1 MKQEKKLQI
10 EERFSTAPDYRKT
23 LAEELGRVCSP
34 AAWRRILSRYH
45 PGDIADALEALPA
58 AERAACLL
66 PLDGALLAEI
76 LEYAEDIPASLLE
89 LPADKRSAALPHLE
103 ASTLLEVLRA
113 LPPEES
119 VRLAEGL
126 PDEVQE
132 ELEILS
138 PFSEDEIGSRM
149 SSNLIR
155 IPRGATIPH
164 AMNELIAQAAEC
176 DNVSTVFAIDGDG
189 RLCGALELKDLI
201 VARRDTPLAPLIK
214 DSYPFVYAD
223 TPIDECLSR
232 LIDYS
237 EDSIPVVDRERRLLG
252 VIMARD
258 FVEVVDD
265 ELGEDYARLA
275 GLSAEEE
282 AVEPIRASVG
292 KRLPWLI
299 VLLGLGMLVSGVVG
313 LFEGVVARLTVIMS
327 FQSLILAMAG
337 NVGTQSLAV
346 TIRMLMDEQIS
357 RRQKLTRVR
366 REAQIGLCNGL
377 LLGTISVLLVGAYL
391 FLVRGESVSS
401 AFAISGCI
409 GLALVISMMIAAIFG
424 TVIPMFFQR
433 IRVDPAV
440 ASGPLITTVNDLV
453 AVIAYYGM
461 AYLLL
466 IRVFGL
472 GG

>member
-1 MKQEKKLQI
+1 MKQEKELFT
-10 EERFSTAPDYRKT
+10 EDTPPTLPDYREA
-23 LAEELGRVCSP
+23 LAKELEGELS
-34 AAWRRILSRYH
+34 ALAWRRLLSRYH
-45 PGDIADALEALPA
+45 PGDVADALEALSP
-58 AERAACLL
+58 ERRTVLL
-66 PLDGALLAEI
+66 KTLDGALLAEI

-89 LPADKRSAALPHLE
+89 LPDEKRSAAIPHLE
-103 ASTLLEVLRA
+103 PATLLEVLRT

-119 VRLAEGL
+119 ERLAEGL

-132 ELEILS
+132 ELEILA

-149 SSNLIR
+149 TSNLIR
-155 IPRGATIPH
+155 IPHDATIPH
-164 AMNELIAQAAEC
+164 AMNELVAQAAEC
-176 DNVSTVFAIDGDG
+176 DNVSTIFAVDSDGV
-189 RLCGALELKDLI
+189 LCGALELKDLI
-201 VARRDTPLAPLIK
+201 VARRDTPLSPLIK
-214 DSYPFVYAD
+214 SSYPFVYAD

-237 EDSIPVVDRERRLLG
+237 EDSIPVVDREHRLLG

-299 VLLGLGMLVSGVVG
+299 ILLGLGMLVSGVVG

-377 LLGTISVLLVGAYL
+377 LLGAVSVLLVGAYL
-391 FLVRGESVSS
+391 FLVRGESFSS

-409 GLALVISMMIAAIFG
+409 GIALVISMMIAAVFG
-424 TVIPMFFQR
+424 TVIPMFFQK